1 MSRANRSLPAPHVR
15 TRRIVENSRIA
26 GLGRGLNAH
35 RMVAECAVKLAYE
48 LYEGWMSEHNDVRRA
63 FLAIPTE
70 KARQMVFVKQAAP
83 QLLEEARLVL
93 ANCLSQPDDVVS
105 VRLKDEIA
113 DALIKDTD
121 LRANRVKAAEH
132 MPVGLL
138 H

>member
-1 MSRANRSLPAPHVR
+1 MSRADRQLAAPHVR
-15 TRRIVENSRIA
+15 TRRVVENSRVA
-26 GLGRGLNAH
+26 GIGRGLNAH
-35 RMVAECAVKLAYE
+35 RMVAETAVKLAYE
-48 LYEGWMSEHNDVRRA
+48 LYESWMSEHNEVRKA

-70 KARQMVFVKQAAP
+70 KARQLAFVRQAAP

-93 ANCLSQPDDVVS
+93 TDCLRQSDDVVS
-105 VRLKDEIA
+105 VRLKDAIA

-121 LRANRVKAAEH
+121 LRANRLKAAEH

>member
-1 MSRANRSLPAPHVR
+1 MTLPAPHVR
-15 TRRIVENSRIA
+15 TRPIRENSRIA
-26 GLGRGLNAH
+26 GIGRGLNAH
-35 RMVAECAVKLAYE
+35 RMVAETAVKLAYE
-48 LYEGWMSEHNDVRRA
+48 LYESWMSEHNEVRRA

-70 KARQMVFVKQAAP
+70 KARQLVFVKQAAP

-93 ANCLSQPDDVVS
+93 TNCLSQPDEVVPGFM
-105 VRLKDEIA
+105 KDEIA

-132 MPVGLL
+132 MPLGLI